1 MIYGIGVDIEEV
13 NRIKAVIKGREKFL
27 ERFFS
32 DAECEMFARR
42 NFKPDTICGNFCA
55 KEAFVKAL
63 GTGFRSI
70 SLKSIEV
77 LRNDLGMP
85 YYRFDSDIQQK
96 LDEMGLKAYVSLSHT
111 DTTAV
116 AYAIIEKL

>member
-13 NRIKAVIKGREKFL
+13 SRIKAVIKGKERFL

-32 DAECEMFARR
+32 DAECEMFAKK

-63 GTGFRSI
+63 GTGFRNI

-77 LRNDLGMP
+77 LRNDLGLP
-85 YYRFDSDIQQK
+85 YYRFSPEITEK
-96 LDEMGLKAYVSLSHT
+96 LNEMGLKVHVSLSHT
-111 DTTAV
+111 DATAV
-116 AYAIIEKL
+116 AYTIIEK